1 MNISE
6 NTTIQEVLEL
16 PAFKTWGKLLFPI
29 NRPIALNMTIKEL
42 SSSKIYLWYNYID
55 VNKTIEIINTQ
66 SRCSKS
72 FNIL

>member
-16 PAFKTWGKLLFPI
+16 PAFKTWGRLLFPI

-42 SSSKIYLWYNYID
+42 SSSKIYYG
-55 VNKTIEIINTQ
+55 II
-66 SRCSKS
+66 
-72 FNIL
+72 I